1 MLPIAFV
8 LSMLLTIGWSEE
20 PKTAPQK
27 PELEL
32 VYVIYTKG
40 GSEAMGGGVV
50 ITDPSSEEFHGV
62 QCMVGRGVTGYIKG
76 VKVRI
81 PVDSVVMVMEFNNKK
96 EWENSVR
103 EFSGLEQR

>member
-1 MLPIAFV
+1 MLPIALV
-8 LSMLLTIGWSEE
+8 LSMLLLVGWGEE
-20 PKTAPQK
+20 SKTAPQK